1 MQVVKKTPAKVNLS
15 LLVGPKDQEGFH
27 ELFTVFAPV
36 DVYDQ
41 IDIVLEARPAGGG
54 PVELKVKC
62 RAAEG
67 ESNLAAKALR
77 ALEEKSGWVFHGRID
92 IEKHIPVGAGLG
104 GGSSDAGAALL
115 AGVQALT
122 EAGGPAPDH
131 DGQVALA
138 RTVGADVA
146 FFLDPRPAIG
156 RGIGEILEPIELPQ
170 LALVL
175 VLSARHLST
184 ERVYKAFD
192 ETQFLGN
199 RSVFDYRAGEVEK
212 RWRQVG
218 SAEQVARLM
227 ENDLEKT
234 VYGLIPTILT
244 DRELVT
250 REGALAALVSGS
262 GPTLVGLCASAEKAQ
277 ELVERMKVRGF
288 QAQAVS
294 IVRGEASGPR
304 RG

>member
-1 MQVVKKTPAKVNLS
+1 MQASKKAPAKVNLC

-36 DVYDQ
+36 DLYDQ
-41 IDIVLEARPAGGG
+41 LDIALEARPAGGSTA
-54 PVELKVKC
+54 ELKVKC

-77 ALEEKSGWVFHGRID
+77 ALEQETGWFFAGRVE
-92 IEKHIPVGAGLG
+92 IEKRIPVGGGLG
-104 GGSSDAGAALL
+104 GGSSDAATAFL
-115 AGVQALT
+115 AGVDALA
-122 EAGGPAPDH
+122 EAGGPVPSRER
-131 DGQVALA
+131 QVALA
-138 RTVGADVA
+138 RGVGADVA

-156 RGIGEILEPIELPQ
+156 RGIGEMLEPIDLPE

-199 RSVFDYRAGEVEK
+199 RSVFDYRAGEAEK
-212 RWRQVG
+212 RWRQVEG
-218 SAEQVARLM
+218 PEQVARLL
-227 ENDLEKT
+227 ENDLEQT
-234 VYGLIPTILT
+234 VYGLIPTLLT

-250 REGALAALVSGS
+250 REGAMAALVSGS
-262 GPTLVGLCASAEKAQ
+262 GPTLFGLCSSSDKAQ
-277 ELVERMKVRGF
+277 ELVERLTVRGF
-288 QAQAVS
+288 MSQTAAV
-294 IVRGEASGPR
+294 APR
-304 RG
+304 KA